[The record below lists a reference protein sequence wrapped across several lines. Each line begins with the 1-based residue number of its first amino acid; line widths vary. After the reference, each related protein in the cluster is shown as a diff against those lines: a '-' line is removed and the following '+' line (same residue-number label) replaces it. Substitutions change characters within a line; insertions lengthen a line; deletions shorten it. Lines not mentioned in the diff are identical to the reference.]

1 MKPPQYLVTVIKS
14 IGVKTGGAW
23 VKLEKVTGSEK
34 SFVKQGVD
42 IRRKKDVPLPRAE
55 GCSEQDSKLMFVKIC
70 MSS

>member
-34 SFVKQGVD
+34 SFVK
-42 IRRKKDVPLPRAE
+42 
-55 GCSEQDSKLMFVKIC
+55 
-70 MSS
+70 